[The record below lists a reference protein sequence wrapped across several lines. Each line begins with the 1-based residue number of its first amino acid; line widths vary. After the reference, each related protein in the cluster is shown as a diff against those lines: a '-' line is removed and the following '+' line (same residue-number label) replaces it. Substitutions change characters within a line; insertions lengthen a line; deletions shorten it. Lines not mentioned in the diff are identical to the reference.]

1 MTAAANTAK
10 RAGRGRRR
18 RENQRHDQGLTAK
31 EKAALERI
39 HKWFLEHQNRRQGH
53 AGR

>member
-18 RENQRHDQGLTAK
+18 GESPRHDQGLTAK
-31 EKAALERI
+31 EKATLEWVS
-39 HKWFLEHQNRRQGH
+39 KWFQNRRQGH